1 MVSSFK
7 AKFNNAK
14 LPNKLSDVLNNIN
27 PVIQFSVETSDT
39 QFPFLD
45 IMMNN

>member
-1 MVSSFK
+1 M
-7 AKFNNAK
+7 
-14 LPNKLSDVLNNIN
+14 PNKLPDVLNNIN
-27 PVIQFSVETSDT
+27 PAIQFSIETSDT